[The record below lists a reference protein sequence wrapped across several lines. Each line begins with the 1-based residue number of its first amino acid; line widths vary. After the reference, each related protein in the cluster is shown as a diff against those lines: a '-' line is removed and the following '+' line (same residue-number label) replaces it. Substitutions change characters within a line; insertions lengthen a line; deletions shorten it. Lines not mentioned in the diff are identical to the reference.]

1 MTIFTL
7 LPIAERNLLAGAL
20 FFVTVGLLA
29 VLLFQFL
36 THARLW
42 RSIVNTA
49 LFLIFTGFTAYVM
62 ASATKPEI

>member
-7 LPIAERNLLAGAL
+7 LPIAERKLLSGAL

-49 LFLIFTGFTAYVM
+49 LFLIFTGFTA
-62 ASATKPEI
+62 